1 MLTSQQIGANIRR
14 LRMRRGMSCAALA
27 ERTGLS
33 ADTIRKTEQGK
44 VSSYLITYQLIA
56 AALCTTVSALIG
68 EETDQKRRF

>member
-1 MLTSQQIGANIRR
+1 MLTSQQVGANIRR

-56 AALCTTVSALIG
+56 AALHTTVSALIG
-68 EETDQKRRF
+68 EENDQKRRF

>member
-14 LRMRRGMSCAALA
+14 LRMRRGMSCVALA

-56 AALCTTVSALIG
+56 AALCTTVSALLG
-68 EETDQKRRF
+68 EEKENRRL